1 MRRHVPRRWD
11 TGRKHQAGRS
21 QGCQRK
27 PANDLPASDLHG
39 SPKVNRLFHAVYPAG
54 VPGPFE
60 SSRRA
65 QRARPRRSRRSASAK
80 SLNVSQRGRSPL
92 KSRNST
98 TRSTS
103 FRPYVTAATAEP
115 GPRPWYRRRR
125 LLCRYCRGRRRD
137 SST

>member
-65 QRARPRRSRRSASAK
+65 QRATT
-80 SLNVSQRGRSPL
+80 PL
-92 KSRNST
+92 KAIRECQELECVAAWQIST
-98 TRSTS
+98 E
-103 FRPYVTAATAEP
+103 VEE
-115 GPRPWYRRRR
+115 
-125 LLCRYCRGRRRD
+125 LD
-137 SST
+137 NKEH